1 MSNDRAMAKSDGAS
15 PQTVEMTRDNQYFLP
30 QVDIF
35 ETDEELVLYADVP
48 GVAPQDVDLHFENG
62 ELILQ
67 GRVTKPE
74 RTGKFLAGEYR
85 EGDYY
90 RVFQVHESINS
101 TRITAECN
109 NGVLTVHLPKEERVK
124 PRKVEVKAAK

>member
-1 MSNDRAMAKSDGAS
+1 MLKDHAIAKNEGSTA
-15 PQTVEMTRDNQYFLP
+15 VEMTRGDQFFLP
-30 QVDIF
+30 QVDIY

-48 GVAPQDVDLHFENG
+48 GVAPKDVDLRFEKG

-67 GRVTKPE
+67 GRVTRPE
-74 RTGKFLAGEYR
+74 RKGKLLAGEYR
-85 EGDYY
+85 EGDFY

-101 TRITAECN
+101 TKIDAECN

-124 PRKVEVKAAK
+124 PRKVQVKGTN